1 MWRTVPNRLEIVK
14 GVPWHCSGL
23 SCASAS
29 QSCSDFQPIQTI
41 GPGAPRFITLRVSPN
56 RGNTQ
61 NAHPLGYWRCLYGV
75 GMIQIDVLHHPV
87 STIGMPS
94 TLRQIVIEFRPKI
107 CPCRRFGRFFD
118 QNVVC
123 VESIANISP
132 MVIAGK

>member
-1 MWRTVPNRLEIVK
+1 MFGIILCICIAVIERF
-14 GVPWHCSGL
+14 
-23 SCASAS
+23 SA
-29 QSCSDFQPIQTI
+29 DPDDWT
-41 GPGAPRFITLRVSPN
+41 GPPRFITLRVSPN

-75 GMIQIDVLHHPV
+75 GMVQIDVLHHPV

-94 TLRQIVIEFRPKI
+94 TLRQMVIEFRPKI

-118 QNVVC
+118 QNVVR